1 MAISFLWNA
10 GPHGGIDSGGS
21 TNRDVF
27 WRSSLTPLRSA
38 VRRGSRHT
46 TAPSPRPPGAG
57 LRAARAPCSGAAAA
71 GAGSLPATPPLSW
84 FIVAALPRT
93 SRTAA
98 GRLGRR
104 SASRSG
110 ARTAPPAARADA
122 ASCQTDAVGPP
133 RAHIAGTRRDA
144 SPGPPRTR
152 SRTRRRPQRASGTRS
167 AAGTPAPSRIVSAP
181 PVAWNRATAGPFPD
195 GQSSARPAPHPRR
208 PTPWSTTSST
218 SFAKSRRTV
227 RVDAAHPRS
236 STAPPAAR
244 RIISQRQH
252 EASLQPA
259 ARVPLLGHPPLRTCR
274 DSPAGHSRD
283 GNRSIGREPSGWT
296 KPTCASPRA
305 RKRGAESSPPKRN
318 SEGAA
323 EPSKHAPG
331 QDQRDRK
338 STAGAAYQN
347 RCAGPS
353 SGRGDRPSAR
363 RRPAGWPWQ
372 TDRGRT
378 QRGAGP

>member
-1 MAISFLWNA
+1 MAVDRDLPQEVRERLSVAALRRCRPGRTDSRRCAPFTRQSA
-10 GPHGGIDSGGS
+10 GKRCLP
-21 TNRDVF
+21 
-27 WRSSLTPLRSA
+27 
-38 VRRGSRHT
+38 
-46 TAPSPRPPGAG
+46 
-57 LRAARAPCSGAAAA
+57 
-71 GAGSLPATPPLSW
+71 GSLPATPPLSW

-244 RIISQRQH
+244 RIISS
-252 EASLQPA
+252 ASTKPRCSPPPASRCSVIHPFERVGTPRRGTAGTGTDQLGASRADGRSPHARPRGRENAAPSRVRRSGTAKEPRSHPSTLPARTSGTESRPQEQPTRTGA
-259 ARVPLLGHPPLRTCR
+259 PVPLPVAVTVRRPDAGRPVGRGKRTG
-274 DSPAGHSRD
+274 AG
-283 GNRSIGREPSGWT
+283 RSGEPD
-296 KPTCASPRA
+296 PSPR
-305 RKRGAESSPPKRN
+305 
-318 SEGAA
+318 
-323 EPSKHAPG
+323 
-331 QDQRDRK
+331 
-338 STAGAAYQN
+338 
-347 RCAGPS
+347 
-353 SGRGDRPSAR
+353 DRPPRGSRPPRSRRSAN
-363 RRPAGWPWQ
+363 
-372 TDRGRT
+372 
-378 QRGAGP
+378 